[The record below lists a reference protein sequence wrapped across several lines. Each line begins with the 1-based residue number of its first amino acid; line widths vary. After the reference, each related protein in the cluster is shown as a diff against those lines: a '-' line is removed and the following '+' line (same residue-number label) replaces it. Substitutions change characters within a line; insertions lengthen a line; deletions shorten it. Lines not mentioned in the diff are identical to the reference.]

1 MRAHSRGAALI
12 DVVFTCGLVAVIAAI
27 AIPTLHATRDRD
39 AARMAARYLANR
51 LHVVRTEAI
60 RRNTQVALRVD
71 ADDRDFIG
79 MYVDGDG
86 DGVLQRDIDRGIDRA
101 IAPDVHL
108 ADLFAAVAL
117 NIAADVPDPDGS
129 GTLLAGSDP
138 VRIGSST
145 LWSFS
150 PIGSATSGTVYLA
163 ARTGPQVALRVLGA
177 TGRTRVLWF
186 DAASSA
192 WREE

>member
-79 MYVDGDG
+79 MYADGDG

-117 NIAADVPDPDGS
+117 NIAADVPDPDGN

-186 DAASSA
+186 DAASST